1 MLLRGVSLALGF
13 AWLMAALPANADAA
27 MNGASIQ
34 APMFANVIR

>member
-1 MLLRGVSLALGF
+1 
-13 AWLMAALPANADAA
+13 MAALPANADAA